1 LQHSSQIPADAL
13 LVAEGRK
20 QVHYAAAIACG
31 VMSIG
36 VGLIAP
42 AFTGFIL
49 AMPAAFIGTL
59 AGVAMFTPL
68 KNAFLAGF
76 SGGASAGALAC
87 FIATFSAMWT
97 TAIAL
102 DLIGFSML
110 GALGVPWLVIV
121 GMFVAG
127 VGGGFLG
134 PLSMVLVTED
144 IPEKLRG
151 RAFSVF
157 TAVNQFAAPIGL
169 VAVTALLTQAD
180 IYLVAAI
187 LAVIWAFI
195 SVWAIARGFRIF
207 PPHAPASA
215 DNGSARGN

>member
-1 LQHSSQIPADAL
+1 RCRGPIALSLAARPDVAHQPRPRGAPHLIFFIVFPPGRLQTSRAHPLLRRAHDAPLRADGPGGDPARTFAYRTHCRIPNICRTLQHSSQIPADAL

-76 SGGASAGALAC
+76 SG
-87 FIATFSAMWT
+87 
-97 TAIAL
+97 
-102 DLIGFSML
+102 
-110 GALGVPWLVIV
+110 
-121 GMFVAG
+121 
-127 VGGGFLG
+127 
-134 PLSMVLVTED
+134 
-144 IPEKLRG
+144 
-151 RAFSVF
+151 
-157 TAVNQFAAPIGL
+157 
-169 VAVTALLTQAD
+169 
-180 IYLVAAI
+180 
-187 LAVIWAFI
+187 
-195 SVWAIARGFRIF
+195 
-207 PPHAPASA
+207 
-215 DNGSARGN
+215 